1 MLTLG
6 YFTKFPSRYRHRE
19 DSLKNVTFID
29 ISKEVEED
37 GIIIRSNTGKYAQE
51 IKIFD
56 TAIRLKSPCKVY
68 CSCESFKFEFAHPIF
83 RSGSLLK
90 PISFVRSIINRP
102 RERNEFNIPSGCKH
116 IVALAR
122 MAPKIK

>member
-1 MLTLG
+1 MSRGKEKLNLPSRHLRIFFGATFMLTLG

-56 TAIRLKSPCKVY
+56 TAIRLKSPCK
-68 CSCESFKFEFAHPIF
+68 
-83 RSGSLLK
+83 
-90 PISFVRSIINRP
+90 
-102 RERNEFNIPSGCKH
+102 
-116 IVALAR
+116 
-122 MAPKIK
+122 